1 MVIVRTGNTHE
12 DFRCLTAALDAEL
25 RMRYGAAQAEYDKH
39 NRIAPID
46 TAVIGYVD
54 GEPAACGCFKVMD
67 AETVEMK
74 RMFVA
79 EGQRRRGHGRAV
91 VRALEEWAAELGFAR
106 AVLETGKGQPEAIG
120 LYRGMGYEVM
130 ENYGPYAGR
139 ENSVCMQKSLSPKV

>member
-12 DFRCLTAALDAEL
+12 DFRRLTAALDAEL
-25 RMRYGAAQAEYDKH
+25 RTRYGAAQTAYDSH

-54 GEPAACGCFKVMD
+54 GKPAACGCFKAVD

-79 EGQRRRGHGRAV
+79 GGHRRKGHGRAV
-91 VRALEEWAAELGFAR
+91 VRALEEWAAELGFTR

-120 LYRGMGYEVM
+120 LYRGMGYELT
-130 ENYGPYAGR
+130 ENYGPYVGL
-139 ENSVCMQKSLSPKV
+139 ENSVCMEKRLSPKE

>member
-12 DFRCLTAALDAEL
+12 DFRRLTAALDMEL
-25 RMRYGAAQAEYDKH
+25 RARYGAAQAEYDSH

-54 GEPAACGCFKVMD
+54 GEPAACGCFKAVNE
-67 AETVEMK
+67 ETVEMK

-91 VRALEEWAAELGFAR
+91 VRALEEWAAELGFVR

-120 LYRGMGYEVM
+120 LYRDMGYELT
-130 ENYGPYAGR
+130 ENYGPYVGL
-139 ENSVCMQKSLSPKV
+139 ENSVCMKKRLWPKE

>member
-12 DFRCLTAALDAEL
+12 DFSRFTAALDAEL
-25 RMRYGAAQAEYDKH
+25 RARYGAAQAEYDKH

-54 GEPAACGCFKVMD
+54 GEPAACGCFKAVD

-79 EGQRRRGHGRAV
+79 GGHRRKGHGRAV
-91 VRALEEWAAELGFAR
+91 VRALEEWAAELGFTR
-106 AVLETGKGQPEAIG
+106 SVLETGKGQPEAIG
-120 LYRGMGYEVM
+120 LYRGMGYELT
-130 ENYGPYAGR
+130 ENYGPYVGL
-139 ENSVCMQKSLSPKV
+139 ENSVCMEKRLSPKE